1 MLLARDSLLCTSLAK
16 QTFNG
21 SNVPV
26 QPLLSQRFGRKKVM
40 LVDNNGNASQSFTI
54 RTVHGDVMV
63 VSDAMLQ
70 RWAHFRT
77 IARQKLAA
85 K

>member
-1 MLLARDSLLCTSLAK
+1 
-16 QTFNG
+16 
-21 SNVPV
+21 
-26 QPLLSQRFGRKKVM
+26 M